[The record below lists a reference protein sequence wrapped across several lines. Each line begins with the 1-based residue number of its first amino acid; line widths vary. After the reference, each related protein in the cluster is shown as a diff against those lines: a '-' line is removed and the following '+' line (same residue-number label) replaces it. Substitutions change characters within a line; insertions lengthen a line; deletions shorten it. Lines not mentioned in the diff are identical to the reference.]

1 MFQVD
6 YYDPLTETW
15 CSVSPLPTAIF
26 YPEATS
32 CGSVIYAL
40 GSEVEITET
49 FNPLLDC
56 FFCYDAQKDQW
67 NRLVAEFGQFFHA
80 TLVKA
85 VSNNNTLHL
94 CDLSTYKVSRSAKD
108 RSMVWLCFKDANKYA
123 ALPLRSTVFVQRA
136 ANGKVKGHLSVQGSM
151 LEQWVLETESTSW
164 VETIHPMRSPMMFR

>member
-1 MFQVD
+1 MD

-26 YPEATS
+26 YPEATA
-32 CGSVIYAL
+32 CGSVIYTL

-56 FFCYDAQKDQW
+56 FFCYDTQKDQW
-67 NRLVAEFGQFFHA
+67 NRLVAEFGQCFHA

-94 CDLSTYKVSRSAKD
+94 CDLSTYKVRRSVKD
-108 RSMVWLCFKDANKYA
+108 KSMVWLCFKDANKYA
-123 ALPLRSTVFVQRA
+123 ALPLGLQFLSRDLRMERSRI
-136 ANGKVKGHLSVQGSM
+136 L
-151 LEQWVLETESTSW
+151 
-164 VETIHPMRSPMMFR
+164 